1 MFSGWQENTE
11 VGSKESSWRFDCLKQ
26 AEYWTDTHF
35 WAFEYGRETKSQ
47 REHQI
52 LGFCCHNMSD
62 EQIAP
67 ILECMAEFGKKRIL
81 EIVRSNI
88 RSTDQRMTVKR

>member
-52 LGFCCHNMSD
+52 LVMNKLLPFWSVWLNFN
-62 EQIAP
+62 ARYT
-67 ILECMAEFGKKRIL
+67 FGKKRIL

>member
-1 MFSGWQENTE
+1 MKNLFSGWQENTE

-67 ILECMAEFGKKRIL
+67 ILECMAEFQCPL
-81 EIVRSNI
+81 HI
-88 RSTDQRMTVKR
+88 REEKNLGNSEE